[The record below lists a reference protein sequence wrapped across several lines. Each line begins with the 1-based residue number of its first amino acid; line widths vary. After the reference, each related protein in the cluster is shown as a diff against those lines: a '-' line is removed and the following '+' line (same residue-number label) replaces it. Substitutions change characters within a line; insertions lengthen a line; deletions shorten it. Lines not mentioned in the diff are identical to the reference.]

1 MIQENNYI
9 TIQGWMVK
17 DLKLKG
23 NELICYALIYGF
35 SQDGISVFSGTSTYI
50 AEWLGID
57 KRNVL
62 DVLKRLCQKGLIVKV
77 EKIVNGVKL
86 CDYKTSGVV
95 IKHQGGG
102 DETSGGGGDETSYHN
117 NSIDNNRDNNSI
129 EKNIIKKEIKKSY
142 GEMGKV
148 KLSDDEVIK
157 LKDLYK
163 EKFDKAVE
171 VLDNYLASKG
181 DKYKS
186 HYAVM
191 KKGNWVFIKVVCGN
205 TEEPKKWS
213 PF

>member
-1 MIQENNYI
+1 MKLMIDTDWFDAIKDLPAKKQKEIMFALLNYPDGDSDTFLWKNVIKPNLEKGKIAYYNKMNNLKQYNPQKTNEKKSDSDTDSDYRSESKVNINNIIENNNSNNIRKEDEHY
-9 TIQGWMVK
+9 
-17 DLKLKG
+17 
-23 NELICYALIYGF
+23 EP
-35 SQDGISVFSGTSTYI
+35 
-50 AEWLGID
+50 
-57 KRNVL
+57 
-62 DVLKRLCQKGLIVKV
+62 
-77 EKIVNGVKL
+77 KI
-86 CDYKTSGVV
+86 
-95 IKHQGGG
+95 
-102 DETSGGGGDETSYHN
+102 
-117 NSIDNNRDNNSI
+117 R
-129 EKNIIKKEIKKSY
+129 KEIKKSY

-191 KKGNWVFIKVVCGN
+191 KKGNWVFTKVVCGN